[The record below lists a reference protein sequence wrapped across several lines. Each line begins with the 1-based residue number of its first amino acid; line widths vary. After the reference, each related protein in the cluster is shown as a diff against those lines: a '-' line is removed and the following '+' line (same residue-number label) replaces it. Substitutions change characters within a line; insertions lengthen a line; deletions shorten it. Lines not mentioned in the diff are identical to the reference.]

1 MQEGDIVGC
10 TRFWLAGRVWGTGP
24 SSWRWERSEDGCE
37 CATNVGRHSKDHERV
52 PEGITSLAGTSQLN
66 TLFPTAAPTKSRWPK
81 MIGYGLAVACLIW
94 VLHDFHIVQAMRELA
109 QVDWKWVLVGMGFDV
124 LSYVVQAIRWKLLL
138 SPFGKVKLTHAIRAV
153 FAGLFANL
161 IFPLRPGELLRSY
174 LISDS
179 EEIGIGRV
187 LGSVGVERLVDLV
200 IATAS
205 LAVASLLVDLRPP
218 FRRVADTLGIATL
231 VLLAIVVIVIYVL
244 EVKLAMKPDFGTGP
258 RRLPGR
264 LMGALLGLHAMGT
277 APSFYS
283 AVLASLLMP
292 FCQVLGLWAM
302 MEAYGLNLPFKAAVV
317 VLLVI
322 NLGVSLPNA
331 PANVGAYQ
339 FFCVLGLNVFDV
351 DKTTATSFS
360 IFAFLALT
368 VPFIFL
374 GFAGLLRSGLSL
386 KSMREKVKG
395 LPNEMRA

>member
-1 MQEGDIVGC
+1 MP
-10 TRFWLAGRVWGTGP
+10 AGV
-24 SSWRWERSEDGCE
+24 
-37 CATNVGRHSKDHERV
+37 
-52 PEGITSLAGTSQLN
+52 N
-66 TLFPTAAPTKSRWPK
+66 TLFPTTVPEKSRLPK
-81 MIGYGLAVACLIW
+81 LIGYGLATICLFW
-94 VLHDFHIVQAMRELA
+94 VLHDFHIVQAMKELA
-109 QVDWKWVLVGMGFDV
+109 KVDWKWVLVGMGFDV
-124 LSYVVQAIRWKLLL
+124 LSYVVQAVRWKWLL
-138 SPFGKVKLTHAIRAV
+138 SPFGKVKLTHAVRAV
-153 FAGLFANL
+153 YAGLFANL
-161 IFPLRPGELLRSY
+161 IFPLRPGELLRCY

-179 EEIGIGRV
+179 DDITIGRV

-205 LAVASLLVDLRPP
+205 LAVVSLLVDLPRK
-218 FRRVADTLGIATL
+218 FRRVADTLGIVTL
-231 VLLAIVVIVIYVL
+231 VLLGIVVIVIYVL
-244 EVKLAMKPDFGTGP
+244 EVKLAKNPDFGTGP

-302 MEAYGLNLPFKAAVV
+302 MQAYGLQLPFLAAIV

-331 PANVGAYQ
+331 PANVGSYQ
-339 FFCVLGLNVFDV
+339 FFCVLGLSVFQV
-351 DKTTATSFS
+351 EKNTATSFS
-360 IFAFLALT
+360 FFAFLGLT
-368 VPFIFL
+368 IPFIFL
-374 GFAGLLRSGLSL
+374 GFAGLVRSGLSL